1 MSTCWLLNKS
11 KCNKGNLYSQNVD
24 FLPLCCQHF
33 DVIYLL
39 YINTVYTIHR
49 YIMWQ
54 EGVITNLFHLS
65 CVNSH
70 KFIQFYSFSFIFS
83 PFMSS
88 LQCRWL
94 VLYGYITWQKLLNF
108 WTLYFLF
115 YAKNNHKLAFF
126 TSIIIHWCQF
136 VRSLELNILQVIWWN
151 LFNLITYSTPVN
163 LMWTTWKN
171 IFEIQMISYL
181 EFKFKSSNIE
191 LCVII
196 KIFLKFFARISKMM
210 LINSI
215 ANLFW

>member
-1 MSTCWLLNKS
+1 MSTCWLLIKS

-33 DVIYLL
+33 DDIYLL
-39 YINTVYTIHR
+39 YINIMYTIHR

-65 CVNSH
+65 YVNSQ
-70 KFIQFYSFSFIFS
+70 KFIQYYSFSLFS

-88 LQCRWL
+88 LKCRWL

-126 TSIIIHWCQF
+126 MSIITHWCHF
-136 VRSLELNILQVIWWN
+136 VHSLE
-151 LFNLITYSTPVN
+151 
-163 LMWTTWKN
+163 
-171 IFEIQMISYL
+171 
-181 EFKFKSSNIE
+181 
-191 LCVII
+191 
-196 KIFLKFFARISKMM
+196 
-210 LINSI
+210 
-215 ANLFW
+215 